1 MHNIGD
7 ILEILKTSKEHLEPM
22 LEACG
27 WTNQSE
33 FTDEQAETLLAMKV
47 SHEEKGRDYIE
58 GYLRNIAHNVGITGT
73 QFNEIHQ
80 CITEA
85 GGSLIDYRERFE
97 EICHLV
103 NDCVSPAE
111 AIIPPQPVVAD
122 TPPVVEA
129 EADPESVQ
137 MDRFIDEQAN
147 AAIAT
152 TISQIKGFA
161 DLAYEEQERLKTL
174 FMTKYRQGLA
184 KELLSEDFKAEFMAR
199 MTASLEGKGAEKKQ
213 GELTGAQNPTPLL
226 SSSN

>member
-1 MHNIGD
+1 MHTIDD
-7 ILEILKTSKEHLEPM
+7 ILEILKTSKEKLEPM

-27 WTNQSE
+27 WTGTTE

-73 QFNEIHQ
+73 QFDEIHQ

-85 GGSLIDYRERFE
+85 EGSLIDYRDRFE
-97 EICHLV
+97 EICQQV

-111 AIIPPQPVVAD
+111 AIIPPQPVVED

-137 MDRFIDEQAN
+137 MDRFIDEQAK

-152 TISQIKGFA
+152 TVSQIKGFA

-184 KELLSEDFKAEFMAR
+184 KELLSDDFKAEFMAR

-213 GELTGAQNPTPLL
+213 GELTGVQNPTPLL